1 MEPSLANT
9 RVRNAHHNLADVGVD
24 VVLVCPRCESRRF
37 RADVTVV
44 EAAGQRTVTNTDTVR
59 CADCGLSNSV
69 EGLTYEQRVV

>member
-1 MEPSLANT
+1 MEPSWAT
-9 RVRNAHHNLADVGVD
+9 PAPRNVYHNLADVNVD
-24 VVLVCPRCESRRF
+24 VVLVCPRCESQRF

-69 EGLTYEQRVV
+69 DGLTYGSN